1 MPRLRIAVAVPAV
14 LMLVLSGCG
23 GPAGSPSST
32 RTDTSTPSSAGTSS
46 ATTGGSTDAGP
57 TAASPTTPAEP
68 GDCTAADARTPATT
82 YTVLADDATTAVTVA
97 YTAFT
102 VDGGTPIR
110 TATVYG
116 PVASIIVYACVP
128 DVSGG
133 LWSFTATATTTGAL
147 SCILGFGG
155 RTVAGDSAY
164 NEGAL
169 VPETVDCTGN
179 PGR

>member
-1 MPRLRIAVAVPAV
+1 MPRHRLVVTIPVI
-14 LMLVLSGCG
+14 LMFGLSGCG
-23 GPAGSPSST
+23 GPAGPPSTGLPEST
-32 RTDTSTPSSAGTSS
+32 APAASGSAS
-46 ATTGGSTDAGP
+46 ATP
-57 TAASPTTPAEP
+57 TPTRPAAAPPTVPAQP
-68 GDCTAADARTPATT
+68 GDCTAADARMPATT
-82 YTVLADDATTAVTVA
+82 YTVLSDDSTTPVTVA

-102 VDGGTPIR
+102 VDGDTPVR

-116 PVASIIVYACVP
+116 PVASITVHACVP
-128 DVSGG
+128 DVSGE

-155 RTVAGDSAY
+155 RTVARDSAY

-169 VPETVDCTGN
+169 VAETVDCTGN

>member
-1 MPRLRIAVAVPAV
+1 MPRLRFAVTLPV
-14 LMLVLSGCG
+14 LLTLALSGCAAP
-23 GPAGSPSST
+23 GPGGSPSPSA
-32 RTDTSTPSSAGTSS
+32 TDTAGP
-46 ATTGGSTDAGP
+46 P
-57 TAASPTTPAEP
+57 TAATSTASPTATPTGTAEA
-68 GDCTAADARTPATT
+68 GDCTAADARTAATT
-82 YTVLADDATTAVTVA
+82 YTVLADDSTTPVTIT

-102 VDGGTPIR
+102 TDGGTPLR
-110 TATVYG
+110 TTIVYG
-116 PVASIIVYACVP
+116 PVASTTVYACVP

-133 LWSFTATATTTGAL
+133 LWTFTATSTTTGAL

-155 RTVAGDSAY
+155 RTVARDTAY